1 MLDAMLV
8 LPASMEQRFIHAISL
23 IEEEYNMTYVN
34 TIERVALRRGREEG
48 LKEGKREAVSDIL
61 ATQIA
66 RKRSEEQTS
75 ELQSLMRIS
84 YDVFCLKKTK
94 TDKKTNQTI
103 PTKTPS

>member
-48 LKEGKREAVSDIL
+48 KQAGKEEGMKEGGRATATSIL
-61 ATQIA
+61 IA
-66 RKRSEEQTS
+66 LITRKFGEVRSEEHTS

-84 YDVFCLKKTK
+84 YAVFFLKK
-94 TDKKTNQTI
+94 
-103 PTKTPS
+103 

>member
-1 MLDAMLV
+1 MLV
-8 LPASMEQRFIHAISL
+8 VQASMEQRFIHAISR

-66 RKRSEEQTS
+66 RKFGNIHEWAQVR
-75 ELQSLMRIS
+75 LADADQSNLDRWAVKILAAQRTE
-84 YDVFCLKKTK
+84 DVFT
-94 TDKKTNQTI
+94 
-103 PTKTPS
+103 

>member
-1 MLDAMLV
+1 MSMLV

-66 RKRSEEQTS
+66 RKFGDIPEWAQAR
-75 ELQSLMRIS
+75 LADADQSSLDRWAVQILDAQRIE
-84 YDVFCLKKTK
+84 DVFT
-94 TDKKTNQTI
+94 
-103 PTKTPS
+103 